1 MFGLI
6 GWLLF
11 GLVAGVVAKLMMPG
25 RDPGG
30 WIVTI
35 LLGMAGA
42 AVGGFIGRAAG
53 FYTEG
58 QPAGFLMA
66 VVGAVILLA
75 MYRLLTSRTAAH

>member
-30 WIVTI
+30 WIVTM

-42 AVGGFIGRAAG
+42 AVGGFLGRAAG
-53 FYTEG
+53 FYTED

-75 MYRLLTSRTAAH
+75 MYRLLSSRTAAH

>member
-11 GLVAGVVAKLMMPG
+11 GLIAGVVAKLMMPG

-30 WIVTI
+30 WIVTM

-42 AVGGFIGRAAG
+42 ALGGFLGRAAG